1 MTIAELL
8 TQKIQSLPPAMQ
20 DEIWQFTEQLIQKWQ
35 QPVMDDSLTLTKPK
49 PKNILE
55 KHLSV
60 ADVAGSLK
68 DKTTVKATIEDMNDS
83 IFHG

>member
-1 MTIAELL
+1 
-8 TQKIQSLPPAMQ
+8 
-20 DEIWQFTEQLIQKWQ
+20 
-35 QPVMDDSLTLTKPK
+35 MDDSLTLTKPK